1 MQNTTQ
7 PVFFT
12 DRWREDYSRGNF
24 DSESIRKI
32 MWHSGVSGGPG
43 FMIGGKHAALQLDD
57 YSTDLDAPWQLQA
70 FSIFWHQ
77 RISSWNTFTIC
88 NGLVTNGYCL
98 GESGQ
103 TYIIYLENGQPTAI
117 DLSFAAGL
125 FTVEW
130 LNPRTGAYTAGTSV
144 NAGGVVTLIPPESDL
159 EDWVLHLTKS
169 QDPKLS
175 LNSAPADQAIHLN
188 WTVNVTIPLTMT
200 WQIAYD
206 GPPGDQPSP
215 ISDLLSGTSNYTL
228 TGLTNY
234 NLYTVTLNGMLG
246 STPFLTDTLTAMPS
260 DQLTYL
266 PMVLR

>member
-32 MWHSGVSGGPG
+32 MWHSGISGGPG

-70 FSIFWHQ
+70 FSNFWHQ
-77 RISSWNTFTIC
+77 RIRSWNTFTIC
-88 NGLVTNGYCL
+88 NGFVTNGHCL
-98 GESGQ
+98 GESGE
-103 TYIIYLENGQPTAI
+103 TYIIYLENGQPTDV
-117 DLSFAAGL
+117 DLSSATGV

-130 LNPRTGAYTAGTSV
+130 LNPRTGVYTAGAPIA
-144 NAGGVVTLIPPESDL
+144 AGGIVTLLPPEGDL
-159 EDWVLHLTKS
+159 EDWVLHLTKL
-169 QDPKLS
+169 QEPILS
-175 LNSAPADQAIHLN
+175 LSGVPADRAIHLN
-188 WTVNVTIPLTMT
+188 WFVFGTTPLTMT

-206 GPPGDQPSP
+206 GPSGDQPSP
-215 ISDLLSGTSNYTL
+215 ILDLLNGTRAYTL
-228 TGLTNY
+228 TGMTNY

-246 STPFLTDTLTAMPS
+246 STPFLTDTLASMPS
-260 DQLTYL
+260 DQLTYF
-266 PMVLR
+266 PMILR